1 MALLGG
7 ALLSLLL
14 GVYGAKHEPTTQVI
28 TTLGFGNL
36 IEMKVW
42 LAVATG
48 VLGLLQ
54 LGGALWMYGRFRV
67 AAPSWVGI
75 AHRACGYL
83 ALLVSLPVAYSCLWA
98 LGFQY
103 SDARV
108 LTHSLVGCAFYGAF
122 VVKVAAVLKDSTTVG
137 PALGRQRNVHA
148 AGRGG
153 GDLSRVVSHP
163 DRSAV
168 QQPLLTRA
176 AALFRR
182 WTAGGR
188 RR

>member
-122 VVKVAAVLKDSTTVG
+122 VVKVAAVRSRTAPRWVL
-137 PALGRQRNVHA
+137 PL
-148 AGRGG
+148 AGSAMFT
-153 GDLSRVVSHP
+153 LLVAVVVT
-163 DRSAV
+163 SAGWY
-168 QQPLLTRA
+168 LTQIG
-176 AALFRR
+176 LPSSSPY
-182 WTAGGR
+182 
-188 RR
+188 